1 MGELEQ
7 LNGCVE
13 PTDGTWRY
21 EFHGC
26 WVIDC
31 ENLVKVNRCIDAFAD
46 EFNKVRS
53 HRLLGGLTPKQNLKI
68 AT

>member
-13 PTDGTWRY
+13 PTEGTWRY
-21 EFHGC
+21 EFHC
-26 WVIDC
+26 FCEIDC

-46 EFNKVRS
+46 ELNKVRS